1 MPSLMLESSSFLKFC
16 KQSKVTWKLEAE
28 PGQWD
33 LALKSFGRLVVTLE
47 TKKIWRTIPNHQFI
61 VVIAVLG
68 SMIEEFTTFTKIERK
83 TKNDGIF
90 YNINHDGNV
99 AK

>member
-1 MPSLMLESSSFLKFC
+1 MKFC